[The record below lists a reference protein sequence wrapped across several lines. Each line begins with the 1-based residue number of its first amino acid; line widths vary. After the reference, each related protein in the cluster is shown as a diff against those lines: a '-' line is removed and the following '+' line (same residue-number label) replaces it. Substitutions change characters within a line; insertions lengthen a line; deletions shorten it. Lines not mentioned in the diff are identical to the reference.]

1 LKEYF
6 ITSFSSVLAIGLM
19 LTLIYQNPLLLGTYF
34 FAALLAGS
42 LAALLGALFE
52 ACAKVVG

>member
-1 LKEYF
+1 MKEYF
-6 ITSFSSVLAIGLM
+6 LTSFSSVLAIGLM
-19 LTLIYQNPLLLGTYF
+19 LALVYQNPLLLGTYF

-42 LAALLGALFE
+42 LATLLGALFD